1 MSAIWLSPSALINND
16 PQSNSLVL
24 KSTLKHKIVLVAG
37 TRPEAIKLIPVFRAF
52 DFKPNHDL
60 GLMQPGQ
67 TLPDLTARSITA
79 VYQFLAETKPA
90 AMLVQGD
97 TTTVLSAAIAAT
109 YARVPIGHVEAGL
122 RTYDMN
128 SPFPEEMNRRLTSPL
143 CRWSFAPTERSRD
156 NLIREFIPSSSVHVT
171 GNTVIDALLWMR
183 QKVQTQ
189 TESIYQRAN
198 RLRIPQAFTD
208 AYLNGTTGNP
218 WILVTGHRRESFG
231 SGFESICVALL
242 RLAQEHPDLG
252 ILYPV
257 HLNPNVREPVNRLL
271 GGKPRIVLVEPAGY
285 EDFIFLMDACR
296 LILTDSG
303 GVQEEAPSL
312 GKPVLVMRETT
323 ERPEGIDAGTC
334 SLVGTDPDKICNEA
348 ARLLNDPTEYS
359 RRARLRNPY
368 GDGQSSKRIR
378 AILETSLHQRIS

>member
-1 MSAIWLSPSALINND
+1 MIPVYRELKESPSLQ
-16 PQSNSLVL
+16 PFFL
-24 KSTLKHKIVLVAG
+24 STGQHREMLDQ
-37 TRPEAIKLIPVFRAF
+37 VFLAF
-52 DFKPNHDL
+52 DFKPEHDL

-67 TLPDLTARSITA
+67 TLPELTARAITA
-79 VYQFLAETKPA
+79 VHQFLDEMKPA

-128 SPFPEEMNRRLTSPL
+128 APFPEEINRRLTSPL

-156 NLIREFIPSSSVHVT
+156 NLIREHIPASSVHIT

-183 QKVQTQ
+183 QKVQAQ
-189 TESIYQRAN
+189 TESIDQRAS
-198 RLRIPQAFTD
+198 RLRIPKSFAD
-208 AYLNGTTGNP
+208 AYLNGTAGKP

-231 SGFESICVALL
+231 SGFESICSALI
-242 RLAQEHPDLG
+242 RLAQEHPELG

-257 HLNPNVREPVNRLL
+257 HLNPNVRETVNRLL
-271 GGKPRIVLVEPAGY
+271 SGNPRIVLVEPAGY

-312 GKPVLVMRETT
+312 GKPVLVMRQTT

-334 SLVGTDPDKICNEA
+334 SLVGTDPDKICTEA
-348 ARLLNDPTEYS
+348 AKLLNDPTEYS

-368 GDGQSSKRIR
+368 GDGLSSKRIR
-378 AILETSLHQRIS
+378 AILESSFPEQIL